1 MGTAVELYKK
11 HEDGTMEPCGIF
23 YCSQC
28 RIVHEPK
35 KRLNGAMVS
44 DCVPAERKSHGVTF
58 SANVTNASIR
68 NGKKKSARKKRR
80 VSRPL
85 QRSRN
90 LSTLAITSIAEISTY
105 DSVEDAIDQ
114 YLVGQEPE
122 YVWACRTHGIPTVD
136 VEDVTTNI
144 LDNMWDEADI
154 NDLNGVEEL
163 EEALKA
169 FNKANESIQLW
180 EPDYTTAILVEKRD
194 NGEEQG
200 QTKSDE

>member
-28 RIVHEPK
+28 RIVHRTKEEAEWCHGE
-35 KRLNGAMVS
+35 RLCA
-44 DCVPAERKSHGVTF
+44 C
-58 SANVTNASIR
+58 
-68 NGKKKSARKKRR
+68 GKKITRGYFQRKCNECEHKEWKEKEREKE
-80 VSRPL
+80 
-85 QRSRN
+85 
-90 LSTLAITSIAEISTY
+90 AEGFEAATKIKESEYTGDHVYCGDKYY